1 MQITSITDLMRN
13 GKKSFTKAP
22 YSTVVSN
29 NEPVGTILSAE
40 FSALLTKNGVLD
52 QLLEEY
58 WELQDPT
65 TRTLVESYQSG
76 EKADEMSLDD
86 FRTKYGV

>member
-1 MQITSITDLMRN
+1 MQITSITDLVRN

-22 YSTVVSN
+22 YSTVVLN
-29 NEPVGTILSAE
+29 NEPVGAILSTE
-40 FSALLTKNGVLD
+40 FSALLTKSGVLE

-65 TRTLVESYQSG
+65 TRSLVESYQSG
-76 EKADEMSLDD
+76 EKADEISLIE
-86 FRTKYGV
+86 FRTKYGI